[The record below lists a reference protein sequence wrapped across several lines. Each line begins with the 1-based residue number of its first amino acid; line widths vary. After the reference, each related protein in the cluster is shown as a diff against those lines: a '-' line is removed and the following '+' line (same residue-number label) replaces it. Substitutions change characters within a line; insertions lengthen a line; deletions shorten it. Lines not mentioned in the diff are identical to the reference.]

1 MSNEVKEMA
10 IKYIEAGLAV
20 IAISPGDKIP
30 VSDSVLQPNG
40 SRSPVTDVETVEKL
54 WKLYPKAGVAICT
67 GKVEGARLNVTVVD
81 FDDEESYEKLKDKI
95 PQTKIVK
102 TPRGYHAYL
111 KYMPEIKQATKFAGL
126 DKVDTRQQ
134 GGYVIAPPT
143 VRGDDKYEWIDQASP
158 LAEWAGLIEMQ
169 NSYKPASEPRTGDT
183 AGWDEVTQP
192 SWVSEYLS
200 GGAPDGQRNDVAAR
214 LAGYLN
220 SKRIPMDVARQL
232 LETFRLACDPPM
244 DQRELDQT
252 IQSIYRYVPA
262 EDVFVSTELSAP
274 VVDQSVANRRT
285 VRWADEDLI
294 SELSRISDNRNGL
307 DCRILFRTHTTAIYG
322 PVRLNLLSSSSRES
336 LIRQLKTRNKEVNWS
351 MALDQITNLVSTSL
365 DDAGSGIDMRY
376 YKPSGEKAGWAIRPF
391 LQDKSASLV
400 FGTGGEGKSTLVI
413 AMLLSK
419 ASGRAF
425 LPNMI
430 DPGPPAG
437 VLFCDWEDNEENF
450 WITCNALLA
459 GMNMTFDDLLMP
471 VVYRHFAGSLGDYTD
486 TISDEIAR
494 HRIEVLAI
502 DSLVASSGSEHSPND
517 AEAARVWHQV
527 VSSFGIA
534 SIGITHIA
542 KNSANKDGTPYGSV
556 YYFNLARS
564 IWQVSR
570 ENESEHSSVLALAH
584 RKGNNTGIM
593 KTMGLRAEFESDEFD
608 RATKITYSEAD
619 LNTTE
624 VLATKLSVTDRV
636 LYTIKDIAM
645 EPKEIA
651 EELDIPSNTVR
662 QALLRAKERKLV
674 IQLPNGQYKT
684 SPTEDVTNQSP

>member
-1 MSNEVKEMA
+1 MTENTMLSA
-10 IKYIEAGLAV
+10 ALAYSRQG
-20 IAISPGDKIP
+20 IACLALVPNQKIP
-30 VSDSVLQPNG
+30 LKHPLQPNG
-40 SRSPVTDVETVEKL
+40 SKSATT
-54 WKLYPKAGVAICT
+54 
-67 GKVEGARLNVTVVD
+67 
-81 FDDEESYEKLKDKI
+81 DEETLTKLFTDHADANLGIACGDSFVCVDIDGREGEEAMVLAGLKI
-95 PQTKIVK
+95 PSCRKHR
-102 TPRGYHAYL
+102 TPRGFHIL
-111 KYMPEIKQATKFAGL
+111 LEPDTQLDQTAGL
-126 DKVDTRQQ
+126 FTKVDVRT
-134 GGYVIAPPT
+134 GKSNGYLVAPPS
-143 VRGDDKYEWIDQASP
+143 VVDGKRYEVFSDLP
-158 LAEWAGLIEMQ
+158 LGRWDELVEYTKANKQ
-169 NSYKPASEPRTGDT
+169 SSRPRTG
-183 AGWDEVTQP
+183 VTGDWGDVAQP

-200 GGAPDGQRNDVAAR
+200 EGAPDGQRNDVAAR

-220 SKRIPMDVARQL
+220 SKHIPMDVARQL
-232 LETFRLACDPPM
+232 LRTFQLACDPPM
-244 DQRELDQT
+244 DERELDQT

-262 EDVFVSTELSAP
+262 EDVFVSAELSAP

-285 VRWADEDLI
+285 IRWADEDLI
-294 SELSRISDNRNGL
+294 GELSRISDTRSGL
-307 DCRILFRTHTTAIYG
+307 DCRILFRTHTNAIYG

-336 LIRQLKTRNKEVNWS
+336 LIRQLKTRTKEVNWS

-376 YKPSGEKAGWAIRPF
+376 YKPSGEKQGWAIRPF
-391 LQDKSASLV
+391 VQDKAASLV

-425 LPNMI
+425 LPNI
-430 DPGPPAG
+430 DPGAPAG

-459 GMNMTFDDLLMP
+459 GMNMKFEDLLMP

-486 TISDEIAR
+486 VISDEIAR
-494 HRIEVLAI
+494 HNIEVLAI

-542 KNSANKDGTPYGSV
+542 KNSANKDGTPFGSV
-556 YYFNLARS
+556 YYFNLARA

-570 ENESEHSSVLALAH
+570 ENESEHSSVLAVAH

-624 VLATKLSVTDRV
+624 VLATKLSVTDRI
-636 LYTIKDIAM
+636 LYAIKDIAM

-674 IQLPNGQYKT
+674 DHLPNGQYKAR
-684 SPTEDVTNQSP
+684 PTEDVTNQSP

>member
-1 MSNEVKEMA
+1 MTENTMLSA
-10 IKYIEAGLAV
+10 ALAYSRQG
-20 IAISPGDKIP
+20 IACLALVPNQKIP
-30 VSDSVLQPNG
+30 LKHPLQPNG
-40 SRSPVTDVETVEKL
+40 SKSATT
-54 WKLYPKAGVAICT
+54 
-67 GKVEGARLNVTVVD
+67 
-81 FDDEESYEKLKDKI
+81 DEETLTKLFTDHADANLGIACGDSFVCVDIDGREGEEAMVLAGLKI
-95 PQTKIVK
+95 PSCRKHR
-102 TPRGYHAYL
+102 TPRGFHIL
-111 KYMPEIKQATKFAGL
+111 LEPDTQLDQTAGL
-126 DKVDTRQQ
+126 FTKVDVRT
-134 GGYVIAPPT
+134 GKSNGYLVAPPS
-143 VRGDDKYEWIDQASP
+143 VVDGKRYEVFSDLP
-158 LAEWAGLIEMQ
+158 LGRWDELVEYTKANKQ
-169 NSYKPASEPRTGDT
+169 SSRPRTG
-183 AGWDEVTQP
+183 VTGDWGDVAQP

-200 GGAPDGQRNDVAAR
+200 EGAPDGQRNDVAAR

-220 SKRIPMDVARQL
+220 SKHIPMDVARQL
-232 LETFRLACDPPM
+232 LETYRLACDPPM
-244 DQRELDQT
+244 DERELDQT
-252 IQSIYRYVPA
+252 MQSIYRYVPA
-262 EDVFVSTELSAP
+262 EDVFVSAELSAP

-285 VRWADEDLI
+285 IRWADEDLI
-294 SELSRISDNRNGL
+294 GELSRISDTRSGL
-307 DCRILFRTHTTAIYG
+307 DCRILFRTHTNAIYG

-336 LIRQLKTRNKEVNWS
+336 LIRQLKTRTKEVNWS

-376 YKPSGEKAGWAIRPF
+376 YKPSGEKQGWAIRPF
-391 LQDKSASLV
+391 VQDKAASLV

-425 LPNMI
+425 LPNI
-430 DPGPPAG
+430 DPGAPAG

-459 GMNMTFDDLLMP
+459 GMNMKFEDLLMP

-486 TISDEIAR
+486 VISDEIAR
-494 HRIEVLAI
+494 HNIEVLAI

-542 KNSANKDGTPYGSV
+542 KNSANKDGTPFGSV
-556 YYFNLARS
+556 YYFNLARA

-570 ENESEHSSVLALAH
+570 ENESEHSSVLAVAH

-624 VLATKLSVTDRV
+624 VLATKLSVTDRI
-636 LYTIKDIAM
+636 LYAIKDIAM

-674 IQLPNGQYKT
+674 DHLPNGQYKAR
-684 SPTEDVTNQSP
+684 PTEDVTNQSP

>member
-1 MSNEVKEMA
+1 MTDNTMLSA
-10 IKYIEAGLAV
+10 ALAYSRQGV
-20 IAISPGDKIP
+20 ACLALVPNQKIP
-30 VSDSVLQPNG
+30 LNHPLQPNG
-40 SRSPVTDVETVEKL
+40 SKSATT
-54 WKLYPKAGVAICT
+54 
-67 GKVEGARLNVTVVD
+67 
-81 FDDEESYEKLKDKI
+81 DEETLTKIFTDHADANLGIACGDSFVCVDIDGREGEEAMVLAGLKI
-95 PQTKIVK
+95 PSCRKHR
-102 TPRGYHAYL
+102 TPRGFHIL
-111 KYMPEIKQATKFAGL
+111 LEPDTDLSQTAGL
-126 DKVDTRQQ
+126 FTKVDIRN
-134 GGYVIAPPT
+134 GASNGYIVAPPSI
-143 VRGDDKYEWIDQASP
+143 VDGKRYEVFSDLP
-158 LAEWAGLIEMQ
+158 LGRWDELVEYARANKQ
-169 NSYKPASEPRTGDT
+169 SSRPHTGVT
-183 AGWDEVTQP
+183 EGWGEVTQP
-192 SWVSEYLS
+192 SWVSTYLS
-200 GGAPDGQRNDVAAR
+200 AGAPEGERNSATAR
-214 LAGYLN
+214 LAGWLN
-220 SKRIPMDVARQL
+220 SKRIPMDVAVQL
-232 LETFRLACDPPM
+232 LQPFRLACSPAMPE
-244 DQRELDQT
+244 REYEQT

-285 VRWADEDLI
+285 IRWADEDLI
-294 SELSRISDNRNGL
+294 AELSRITDNRSGL

-376 YKPSGEKAGWAIRPF
+376 YKPSGEKQGWAIRPF
-391 LQDKSASLV
+391 VQEKSASLV
-400 FGTGGEGKSTLVI
+400 FGTGGEGKSTIVI

-425 LPNMI
+425 LPNI
-430 DPGPPAG
+430 DPGAPAG
-437 VLFCDWEDNEENF
+437 VLFADWEDNEASF
-450 WITCNALLA
+450 HTTCNALLN
-459 GMNMTFDDLLMP
+459 GMGMTWDDVLMP
-471 VVYRHFAGSLGDYTD
+471 VIYRHFAGALSDYTD

-542 KNSANKDGTPYGSV
+542 KSSTNKDGTPFGSV
-556 YYFNLARS
+556 FYFNLSRA
-564 IWQVSR
+564 IFQVSR
-570 ENESEHSSVLALAH
+570 EVESEHSSVLAVAH

-624 VLATKLSVTDRV
+624 VLATTLSVTDRI
-636 LYTIKDIAM
+636 LYAIKDIAM
-645 EPKEIA
+645 EPKEIS
-651 EELDIPSNTVR
+651 EELDIPGNTVR

-674 IQLPNGQYKT
+674 DHLPNGQYKAKPA
-684 SPTEDVTNQSP
+684 SFDVTNQ

>member
-1 MSNEVKEMA
+1 MTENTMLSA
-10 IKYIEAGLAV
+10 ALAYSRQG
-20 IAISPGDKIP
+20 IACLALVPNQKIP
-30 VSDSVLQPNG
+30 LKHPLQPNG
-40 SRSPVTDVETVEKL
+40 SKSATT
-54 WKLYPKAGVAICT
+54 
-67 GKVEGARLNVTVVD
+67 
-81 FDDEESYEKLKDKI
+81 DEETLTKLFTDHPDANVGIACGDSFVCVDIDGREGEEAMVLAGLKI
-95 PQTKIVK
+95 PSCRKHR
-102 TPRGYHAYL
+102 TPRGFHIL
-111 KYMPEIKQATKFAGL
+111 LEPDTQLDQTAGL
-126 DKVDTRQQ
+126 FTKVDVRT
-134 GGYVIAPPT
+134 GKSNGYLVAPPS
-143 VRGDDKYEWIDQASP
+143 VVDGKRYEVFSDLP
-158 LAEWAGLIEMQ
+158 LGRWDELVEYTKANKQ
-169 NSYKPASEPRTGDT
+169 SSRPRTG
-183 AGWDEVTQP
+183 VTGDWGDVAQP

-200 GGAPDGQRNDVAAR
+200 EGAPDGQRNDVAAR

-220 SKRIPMDVARQL
+220 SKHIPMDVARQL
-232 LETFRLACDPPM
+232 LETYRLACDPPM
-244 DQRELDQT
+244 DERELDQT
-252 IQSIYRYVPA
+252 MQSIYRYVPA
-262 EDVFVSTELSAP
+262 EDVFVSAELSAP

-285 VRWADEDLI
+285 IRWADEDLI
-294 SELSRISDNRNGL
+294 GELSRISDTRSGL
-307 DCRILFRTHTTAIYG
+307 DCRILFRTHTNAIYG

-336 LIRQLKTRNKEVNWS
+336 LIRQLKTRTKEVNWS

-376 YKPSGEKAGWAIRPF
+376 YKPSGEKQGWAIRPF
-391 LQDKSASLV
+391 VQDKAASLV

-425 LPNMI
+425 LPNI
-430 DPGPPAG
+430 DPGAPAG

-459 GMNMTFDDLLMP
+459 GMNMKFEDLLMP

-486 TISDEIAR
+486 VISDEIAR
-494 HRIEVLAI
+494 HNIEVLAI

-542 KNSANKDGTPYGSV
+542 KNSANKDGTPFGSV
-556 YYFNLARS
+556 YYFNLARA

-570 ENESEHSSVLALAH
+570 ENESEHSSVLAVAH

-624 VLATKLSVTDRV
+624 VLATKLSVTDRI
-636 LYTIKDIAM
+636 LYAIKDIAM

-674 IQLPNGQYKT
+674 DHLPNGQYKAR
-684 SPTEDVTNQSP
+684 PTEDVTNQSP

>member
-1 MSNEVKEMA
+1 MTENTMLSA
-10 IKYIEAGLAV
+10 ALAYSRQG
-20 IAISPGDKIP
+20 IACLALVPNQKIP
-30 VSDSVLQPNG
+30 LKHPLQPNG
-40 SRSPVTDVETVEKL
+40 SKSATT
-54 WKLYPKAGVAICT
+54 
-67 GKVEGARLNVTVVD
+67 
-81 FDDEESYEKLKDKI
+81 DEETLTKLFTDHADANLGIACGDSFVCVDIDGREGEEAMVLAGLKI
-95 PQTKIVK
+95 PSCRKHR
-102 TPRGYHAYL
+102 TPRGFHIL
-111 KYMPEIKQATKFAGL
+111 LEPDTQLDQTAGL
-126 DKVDTRQQ
+126 FTKVDVRT
-134 GGYVIAPPT
+134 GKSNGYLVAPPS
-143 VRGDDKYEWIDQASP
+143 VVDGKRYEVFSDLP
-158 LAEWAGLIEMQ
+158 LGRWDELVEYTKANKQ
-169 NSYKPASEPRTGDT
+169 SSRPRTG
-183 AGWDEVTQP
+183 VTGDWGDVAQP

-200 GGAPDGQRNDVAAR
+200 EGAPDGQRNDVAAR

-220 SKRIPMDVARQL
+220 SKHIPMDVARQL
-232 LETFRLACDPPM
+232 LETYRLACDPPM
-244 DQRELDQT
+244 DERELDQT
-252 IQSIYRYVPA
+252 MQSIYRYVPA
-262 EDVFVSTELSAP
+262 EDVFVSAELSAP

-285 VRWADEDLI
+285 IRWADEDLI
-294 SELSRISDNRNGL
+294 GELSRISDTRSGL
-307 DCRILFRTHTTAIYG
+307 DCRILFRTHTNAIYG
-322 PVRLNLLSSSSRES
+322 PARLNLLSSSSRES
-336 LIRQLKTRNKEVNWS
+336 LIRQLKTRTKEVNWS

-376 YKPSGEKAGWAIRPF
+376 YKPSGEKQGWAIRPF
-391 LQDKSASLV
+391 VQDKAASLV

-425 LPNMI
+425 LPNI
-430 DPGPPAG
+430 DPGAPAG

-459 GMNMTFDDLLMP
+459 GMNMKFEDLLMP

-486 TISDEIAR
+486 VISDEIAR
-494 HRIEVLAI
+494 HNIEVLAI

-542 KNSANKDGTPYGSV
+542 KNSANKDGTPFGSV
-556 YYFNLARS
+556 YYFNLARA

-570 ENESEHSSVLALAH
+570 ENESEHSSVLAVAH

-624 VLATKLSVTDRV
+624 VLATKLSVTDRI
-636 LYTIKDIAM
+636 LYAIKDIAM

-674 IQLPNGQYKT
+674 DHLPNGQYKARP
-684 SPTEDVTNQSP
+684 SEDVTNQTP

>member
-1 MSNEVKEMA
+1 MVL
-10 IKYIEAGLAV
+10 AGL
-20 IAISPGDKIP
+20 KIP
-30 VSDSVLQPNG
+30 SC
-40 SRSPVTDVETVEKL
+40 RKH
-54 WKLYPKAGVAICT
+54 
-67 GKVEGARLNVTVVD
+67 R
-81 FDDEESYEKLKDKI
+81 
-95 PQTKIVK
+95 
-102 TPRGYHAYL
+102 TPRGFHIL
-111 KYMPEIKQATKFAGL
+111 LEPDTQLDQTAGL
-126 DKVDTRQQ
+126 FTKVDVRT
-134 GGYVIAPPT
+134 GKSNGYLVAPPS
-143 VRGDDKYEWIDQASP
+143 VVDGKRYEVFSDLP
-158 LAEWAGLIEMQ
+158 LGRWDELVEYTKANKQ
-169 NSYKPASEPRTGDT
+169 SSRPRTG
-183 AGWDEVTQP
+183 VTGDWGDVAQP

-200 GGAPDGQRNDVAAR
+200 EGAPDGQRNDVAAR

-220 SKRIPMDVARQL
+220 SKHIPMDVARQL
-232 LETFRLACDPPM
+232 LETYRLACDPPM
-244 DQRELDQT
+244 DERELDQT
-252 IQSIYRYVPA
+252 MQSIYRYVPA
-262 EDVFVSTELSAP
+262 EDVFVSAELSAP

-285 VRWADEDLI
+285 IRWADEDLI
-294 SELSRISDNRNGL
+294 GELSRISDTRSGL
-307 DCRILFRTHTTAIYG
+307 DCRILFRTHTNAIYG

-336 LIRQLKTRNKEVNWS
+336 LIRQLKTRTKEVNWS

-376 YKPSGEKAGWAIRPF
+376 YKPSGEKQGWAIRPF
-391 LQDKSASLV
+391 VQDKAASLV

-425 LPNMI
+425 LPNI
-430 DPGPPAG
+430 DPGAPAG

-459 GMNMTFDDLLMP
+459 GMNMKFEDLLMP

-486 TISDEIAR
+486 VISDEIAR
-494 HRIEVLAI
+494 HNIEVLAI

-542 KNSANKDGTPYGSV
+542 KNSANKDGTPFGSV
-556 YYFNLARS
+556 YYFNLARA

-570 ENESEHSSVLALAH
+570 ENESEHSSVLAVAH

-624 VLATKLSVTDRV
+624 VLATKLSVTDRI
-636 LYTIKDIAM
+636 LYAIKDIAM

-674 IQLPNGQYKT
+674 DHLPNGQYKAR
-684 SPTEDVTNQSP
+684 PTEDVTNQSP

>member
-1 MSNEVKEMA
+1 MTENTMLSA
-10 IKYIEAGLAV
+10 ALAYSRQG
-20 IAISPGDKIP
+20 IACLALVPNQKIP
-30 VSDSVLQPNG
+30 LKHPLQPNG
-40 SRSPVTDVETVEKL
+40 SKSATT
-54 WKLYPKAGVAICT
+54 
-67 GKVEGARLNVTVVD
+67 
-81 FDDEESYEKLKDKI
+81 DEETLTKLFTDHADANLGIACGDSFVCVDIDGREGEEAMVLAGLKI
-95 PQTKIVK
+95 PSCRKHR
-102 TPRGYHAYL
+102 TPRGFHIL
-111 KYMPEIKQATKFAGL
+111 LEPDTQLDQTAGL
-126 DKVDTRQQ
+126 FTKVDVRT
-134 GGYVIAPPT
+134 GKSNGYLVAPPS
-143 VRGDDKYEWIDQASP
+143 VVDGKRYEVFSDLP
-158 LAEWAGLIEMQ
+158 LGRWDELVEYTKANKQ
-169 NSYKPASEPRTGDT
+169 SSRPRTG
-183 AGWDEVTQP
+183 VTGDWGDVAQP

-200 GGAPDGQRNDVAAR
+200 EGAPDGQRNDVAAR

-220 SKRIPMDVARQL
+220 SKHIPMDVARQL
-232 LETFRLACDPPM
+232 LETYRLACDPPM
-244 DQRELDQT
+244 DERELDQT
-252 IQSIYRYVPA
+252 MQSIYRYVPA
-262 EDVFVSTELSAP
+262 EDVFVSAELSAP

-285 VRWADEDLI
+285 IRWADEDLI
-294 SELSRISDNRNGL
+294 AELSRISDTRSGL
-307 DCRILFRTHTTAIYG
+307 DCRILFRTHTNAIYG

-336 LIRQLKTRNKEVNWS
+336 LIRQLKTRTKEVNWS

-376 YKPSGEKAGWAIRPF
+376 YKPSGEKQGWAIRPF
-391 LQDKSASLV
+391 VQDKAASLV

-425 LPNMI
+425 LPNI
-430 DPGPPAG
+430 DPGAPAG

-459 GMNMTFDDLLMP
+459 GMNMKFEDLLMP

-486 TISDEIAR
+486 VISDEIAR
-494 HRIEVLAI
+494 HNIEVLAI

-542 KNSANKDGTPYGSV
+542 KNSANKDGTPFGSV
-556 YYFNLARS
+556 YYFNLARA

-570 ENESEHSSVLALAH
+570 ENESEHSSVLAVAH

-624 VLATKLSVTDRV
+624 VLATKLSVTDRI
-636 LYTIKDIAM
+636 LYAIKDIAM

-674 IQLPNGQYKT
+674 DHLPNGQYKAR
-684 SPTEDVTNQSP
+684 PTEDVTNQSP

>member
-1 MSNEVKEMA
+1 MTENTMLSA
-10 IKYIEAGLAV
+10 ALAYSRQGV
-20 IAISPGDKIP
+20 ACLALVPNQKIP
-30 VSDSVLQPNG
+30 LNHPLQPNG
-40 SRSPVTDVETVEKL
+40 SKSATT
-54 WKLYPKAGVAICT
+54 
-67 GKVEGARLNVTVVD
+67 
-81 FDDEESYEKLKDKI
+81 DEETLTKIFNDHADANLGIACGDSFVCVDIDGREGEEAMVLAGLKI
-95 PQTKIVK
+95 PSCRKHR
-102 TPRGYHAYL
+102 TPRGFHIL
-111 KYMPEIKQATKFAGL
+111 LEPDTDLSQTAGL
-126 DKVDTRQQ
+126 FTKVDVRN
-134 GGYVIAPPT
+134 GASNGYIVAPPSI
-143 VRGDDKYEWIDQASP
+143 VDGKRYEVFSDLP
-158 LAEWAGLIEMQ
+158 LGRWDELVEYARANKQ
-169 NSYKPASEPRTGDT
+169 SSRPHTGVT
-183 AGWDEVTQP
+183 EGWGEVTQP

-220 SKRIPMDVARQL
+220 SKRIPVDVARQL

-244 DQRELDQT
+244 DERELDQT

-294 SELSRISDNRNGL
+294 AELSRITDNRSGL
-307 DCRILFRTHTTAIYG
+307 DCRILFRTHTTAVYG

-376 YKPSGEKAGWAIRPF
+376 YTPSTEKQGWAIRPF
-391 LQDKSASLV
+391 VQDRSASLV
-400 FGTGGEGKSTLVI
+400 FGTGGEGKSTMVV

-425 LPNMI
+425 LPN
-430 DPGPPAG
+430 
-437 VLFCDWEDNEENF
+437 
-450 WITCNALLA
+450 
-459 GMNMTFDDLLMP
+459 
-471 VVYRHFAGSLGDYTD
+471 
-486 TISDEIAR
+486 IAR

-542 KNSANKDGTPYGSV
+542 KSSTNKDGTPYGSV
-556 YYFNLARS
+556 FYFNLARS
-564 IWQVSR
+564 IFQVSR
-570 ENESEHSSVLALAH
+570 EVESEHSSVLAVAH

-624 VLATKLSVTDRV
+624 VLATTLSVTDRI
-636 LYTIKDIAM
+636 LYAIKDIAM

-674 IQLPNGQYKT
+674 DHLPNGQYKA
-684 SPTEDVTNQSP
+684 SPTEDVTTQTP

>member
-1 MSNEVKEMA
+1 MTENINLAAALS
-10 IKYIEAGLAV
+10 YIERGLAV
-20 IAISPGDKIP
+20 IALSPGSKIP
-30 VSDSVLQPNG
+30 IGDKELQPNG
-40 SRSPVTDVETVEKL
+40 SKSWTKDPEHIKKM
-54 WKLYPKAGVAICT
+54 WKLYPKAGVAIVT
-67 GKVEGARLNVTVVD
+67 GEVSGITIIDIDSADAVD
-81 FDDEESYEKLKDKI
+81 ALADVGLTI
-95 PQTKIVK
+95 PMDCYRVK
-102 TPRGYHAYL
+102 TPRGFHIYL
-111 KYMPEIKQATKFAGL
+111 KHNDLKQTAGL
-126 DKVDTRQQ
+126 VPHVDIRNE
-134 GGYVIAPPT
+134 GGYVVAPPT
-143 VRGDDKYEWIDQASP
+143 IIGDKQYTVVNNGDFGEWAEVIAYQQASKQ
-158 LAEWAGLIEMQ
+158 AQ
-169 NSYKPASEPRTGDT
+169 SPRT
-183 AGWDEVTQP
+183 APAQAWDGVAQP
-192 SWVSEYLS
+192 SWVSEYLLH
-200 GGAPDGQRNDVAAR
+200 GAPDGQRNDVAAR

-220 SKRIPMDVARQL
+220 SKHIPVDVARQL
-232 LETFRLACDPPM
+232 LETYRLACSPEM
-244 DQRELDQT
+244 SALELDQT

-262 EDVFVSTELSAP
+262 DDVFVSTELSAP

-285 VRWADEDLI
+285 IRWADEDLI
-294 SELSRISDNRNGL
+294 GELSRISDTRSGL

-336 LIRQLKTRNKEVNWS
+336 LIRQLKTRTKEVNWS

-391 LQDKSASLV
+391 VQDKAASLV
-400 FGTGGEGKSTLVI
+400 FGTGGEGKSTLVV

-425 LPNMI
+425 IPNI
-430 DPGPPAG
+430 DPGAPAG
-437 VLFCDWEDNEENF
+437 VLFADWEDNEESF

-459 GMNMTFDDLLMP
+459 GMGMTFDDLLMP

-486 TISDEIAR
+486 VISDEIAR

-542 KNSANKDGTPYGSV
+542 KNSASKDGTPFGSV
-556 YYFNLARS
+556 FYFNLARS
-564 IWQVSR
+564 IFQVSR
-570 ENESEHSSVLALAH
+570 EVESEHSSVLAVAH

-624 VLATKLSVTDRV
+624 VLATKLSVTDRI
-636 LYTIKDIAM
+636 LYAIKDIAM

-674 IQLPNGQYKT
+674 DHLPNGQYKARP
-684 SPTEDVTNQSP
+684 SEDVTPTSP

>member
-1 MSNEVKEMA
+1 MTENTMLSA
-10 IKYIEAGLAV
+10 ALAFSRQGV
-20 IAISPGDKIP
+20 ACLALVPNQKIP
-30 VSDSVLQPNG
+30 LNHPLQPNG
-40 SRSPVTDVETVEKL
+40 SKSATTDKETLTKIFTDHADANLGIACGDSFVCVDIDGREGEEAMVL
-54 WKLYPKAGVAICT
+54 AG
-67 GKVEGARLNVTVVD
+67 L
-81 FDDEESYEKLKDKI
+81 KI
-95 PQTKIVK
+95 PNCRKHR
-102 TPRGYHAYL
+102 TPRGFHIL
-111 KYMPEIKQATKFAGL
+111 LEPDTDLSQTAGL
-126 DKVDTRQQ
+126 FTKVDVRN
-134 GGYVIAPPT
+134 GASNGYIVAPPSI
-143 VRGDDKYEWIDQASP
+143 VDGKRYEVFSDLP
-158 LAEWAGLIEMQ
+158 LGRWDELVEYARANKQ
-169 NSYKPASEPRTGDT
+169 SSRPRTGVT
-183 AGWDEVTQP
+183 EGWSEVAQP

-200 GGAPDGQRNDVAAR
+200 EGAPDGQRNDVAAR

-220 SKRIPMDVARQL
+220 SKRIPVDVARQL

-244 DQRELDQT
+244 DERELDQT
-252 IQSIYRYVPA
+252 IQSIYRYIPA

-294 SELSRISDNRNGL
+294 AELSRISDNRSGL

-376 YKPSGEKAGWAIRPF
+376 YKPSGDKAGWAIRPF

-400 FGTGGEGKSTLVI
+400 FGTGGEGKSTLVV

-425 LPNMI
+425 LPNI
-430 DPGPPAG
+430 DPGAPSG

-450 WITCNALLA
+450 WITCNALLE

-486 TISDEIAR
+486 VISDEIAR

-542 KNSANKDGTPYGSV
+542 KSSANKDGTPFGSV
-556 YYFNLARS
+556 YYFNLARA

-570 ENESEHSSVLALAH
+570 ENESEHSSVLAVAH
-584 RKGNNTGIM
+584 RKSNNTGIM
-593 KTMGLRAEFESDEFD
+593 KTVGLRAEFESDEFD

-624 VLATKLSVTDRV
+624 VLVTKLSVTDRI
-636 LYTIKDIAM
+636 LYAIKDIAM

-674 IQLPNGQYKT
+674 DHLPNGQYKARPA
-684 SPTEDVTNQSP
+684 SFDVTNQ